1 MNKSFLPL
9 LAFTVSAVLFSA
21 CRTPGPYPP
30 KEAEKYDLEATEKF
44 VLMDPGA
51 QVSVTCPR
59 IQERTLDD
67 GRIEVVPQIRNRE
80 NRRIQVQV
88 NCVFKNAA
96 GISTGDETPW
106 ETLILTENGQEAVKF
121 TSMNNL
127 AKRYTIRV
135 RQAR

>member
-1 MNKSFLPL
+1 MNLLPL
-9 LAFTVSAVLFSA
+9 LALTVSAVLFSA
-21 CRTPGPYPP
+21 CRTTPGPYAPQ
-30 KEAEKYDLEATEKF
+30 EAEKHDLEATEKF

-51 QVSVTCPR
+51 QHSVTCPR

-67 GRIEVVPQIRNRE
+67 GRLEVVAHIKNRE

-88 NCVFKNAA
+88 NCVFKDAES
-96 GISTGDETPW
+96 ISTGDETPW
-106 ETLILTENGQEAVKF
+106 ETLILTENAQEVVKF